1 MRVSRIVADRC
12 GQGTSDVVY
21 SIANAE
27 EEIKMF
33 VNAPEAKLV
42 KIKDGQH
49 FLSASH
55 PKEVDNALI
64 EFVTKWHQASEK
76 L

>member
-1 MRVSRIVADRC
+1 MINTF
-12 GQGTSDVVY
+12 QGTSDPVY

-33 VNAPEAKLV
+33 VNSPDAQLKTV
-42 KIKDGQH
+42 KGGQH

-55 PKEVDNALI
+55 PEVVDQALI
-64 EFVTKWHQASEK
+64 DFVGKYGGPSGSK